1 MKLIIAGASGF
12 VASELLRQSLRRPE
26 ITSVIALA
34 RKPVSAPENLGPEA
48 DASKLK
54 SLVLEDYGHYT
65 EDVKKEFAGADAC
78 IWYAAPWLIYLVP
91 LISVIRHLGTFAVHL

>member
-12 VASELLRQSLRRPE
+12 VASELLRQCLRRPE

-34 RKPVSAPENLGPEA
+34 RKPVSAPENLGPDA

-54 SLVLEDYGHYT
+54 GVVVEDYGQYPD
-65 EDVKKEFAGADAC
+65 DVKKEFAGADAC
-78 IWYAAPWLIYLVP
+78 IWYAAPWPIFLWSP
-91 LISVIRHLGTFAVHL
+91 N